1 MKDTEQATSGLR
13 KHRILSMIKE
23 SVRGFYLI
31 LLVGVICILVLIAIM
46 LLI

>member
-1 MKDTEQATSGLR
+1 MKDTEQTASSLR

-23 SVRGFYLI
+23 SIRGFYLI
-31 LLVGVICILVLIAIM
+31 LLVGVVCILVLIAIM